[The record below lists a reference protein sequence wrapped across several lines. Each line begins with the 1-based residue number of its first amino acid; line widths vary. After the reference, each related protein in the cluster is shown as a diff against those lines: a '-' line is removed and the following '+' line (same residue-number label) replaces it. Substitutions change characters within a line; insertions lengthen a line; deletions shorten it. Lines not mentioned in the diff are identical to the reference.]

1 MAASASDPERNH
13 RRLLLQRCIAA
24 LALVAYLAMTGVC
37 FATIAVG
44 VLTGRVL
51 PGLVGTA
58 LIVFY
63 ASEAAELARWLHTT
77 TTTTDTRPAPS
88 LPPRL
93 HPTWAVPCAVLVF
106 VLLAGL
112 VGFLRST

>member
-37 FATIAVG
+37 VATIAVG

-63 ASEAAELARWLHTT
+63 ASEAVELARWLHTT
-77 TTTTDTRPAPS
+77 STRTATGPGDGPGHRSAPS
-88 LPPRL
+88 L
-93 HPTWAVPCAVLVF
+93 HPTWAVPCAV
-106 VLLAGL
+106 
-112 VGFLRST
+112 